1 MRDSD
6 MGGTE
11 TPKDAPKD
19 APETR
24 RRPTPE
30 ELAQGLV
37 HLLDVEEIDVDFYR
51 GRRNPGGVGR
61 VFGGQVIA
69 QALMSAVRSVD
80 AERVAH
86 SLHAYF
92 MRPGDENFP
101 IIYRVE
107 RDYDGGSFSNRRVIA
122 MQRGKPI
129 LNLTCSF
136 QKRETGLSHQ
146 AAMPDVPAPDD
157 LPSEAE
163 LFRRYKDKVPENI
176 FRFMTRSRPIEIRP
190 VEQWSHIEPQK
201 REPARH
207 MWIRASGPIGEDRLM
222 HRAVL
227 AFASDM
233 ALLSTCMQPHGVSWM
248 TRNMQSASL
257 DHAVWFHDDVRM
269 DDWLL
274 YATDSPWSGEAR
286 GFNRGQIFTR
296 DGKLVA
302 STAQEGLIRLRD

>member
-1 MRDSD
+1 MDGD
-6 MGGTE
+6 EHPHGE
-11 TPKDAPKD
+11 PKK
-19 APETR
+19 R
-24 RRPTPE
+24 RRPTPQ

-37 HLLDVEEIDVDFYR
+37 TLLDVEEIDVDLYR
-51 GRRNPGGVGR
+51 GPRNPGGRGR

-69 QALMSAVRSVD
+69 QALMSAVGSVE
-80 AERVAH
+80 AEREVH

-92 MRPGDENFP
+92 MRPGDEDFP

-129 LNLTCSF
+129 LNMTASF
-136 QKRETGLSHQ
+136 QRKEEGLEHQ
-146 AAMPDVPAPDD
+146 AEMPDVPAPDD

-163 LFRRYKDKVPENI
+163 IFQRYKDEIPEPLYK
-176 FRFMTRSRPIEIRP
+176 FLTRSRPIEIRP
-190 VEQWSHIEPQK
+190 VEIWNPVNPDK
-201 REPARH
+201 RAPVRNL
-207 MWIRASGPIGEDRLM
+207 WIRACGPIGENQLM

-233 ALLSTCMQPHGVSWM
+233 GLLSTCMQPHGVSWM
-248 TRNMQSASL
+248 TRKMQSASL
-257 DHAVWFHDDVRM
+257 DHALWFHDDVRM

-274 YATDSPWSGEAR
+274 YATDAPWSGGAR

-302 STAQEGLIRLRD
+302 SAAQEGLIRVRD

>member
-1 MRDSD
+1 MMDGD
-6 MGGTE
+6 QH
-11 TPKDAPKD
+11 
-19 APETR
+19 PEGEAKKR
-24 RRPTPE
+24 RRPTPQ

-37 HLLDVEEIDVDFYR
+37 TLLDVEEIDVDLYR
-51 GRRNPGGVGR
+51 GPRNPGGRGR

-69 QALMSAVRSVD
+69 QALMSAVGSVE

-86 SLHAYF
+86 SVHAYF
-92 MRPGDENFP
+92 MRPGDEDFP

-129 LNLTCSF
+129 LNMTASF
-136 QKRETGLSHQ
+136 QRKEEGLEHQ
-146 AAMPDVPAPDD
+146 VEMPDVPAPDD

-163 LFRRYKDKVPENI
+163 IFQRYKDEIPEPLYK
-176 FRFMTRSRPIEIRP
+176 FLTRSRPIEIRP
-190 VEQWSHIEPQK
+190 VEIWNPVNPDK
-201 REPARH
+201 RAPVRNL
-207 MWIRASGPIGEDRLM
+207 WIRASGSIGENQLM

-233 ALLSTCMQPHGVSWM
+233 GLLSTCMQPHGVSWM
-248 TRNMQSASL
+248 TRKMQSASL
-257 DHAVWFHDDVRM
+257 DHALWFHDDVRM

-274 YATDSPWSGEAR
+274 YATDAPWSGGAR

-302 STAQEGLIRLRD
+302 SAAQEGLIRVRD

>member
-1 MRDSD
+1 MDGD
-6 MGGTE
+6 EHPHGE
-11 TPKDAPKD
+11 AKK
-19 APETR
+19 R
-24 RRPTPE
+24 RRPTPQ
-30 ELAQGLV
+30 ELARGLV
-37 HLLDVEEIDVDFYR
+37 TLLDVEEIDVDLYR
-51 GRRNPGGVGR
+51 GPRNPGGRGR

-69 QALMSAVRSVD
+69 QALMSAVGSVE
-80 AERVAH
+80 AEREVH

-92 MRPGDENFP
+92 MRPGDEDFP

-129 LNLTCSF
+129 LNMTASF
-136 QKRETGLSHQ
+136 QRKEKGLEHQ
-146 AAMPDVPAPDD
+146 AEMPDVPAPDD

-163 LFRRYKDKVPENI
+163 IFQRYKDEIPEPLYK
-176 FRFMTRSRPIEIRP
+176 FLTRSRPIEIRP
-190 VEQWSHIEPQK
+190 VEIWNPVNPDK
-201 REPARH
+201 RAPVRNL
-207 MWIRASGPIGEDRLM
+207 WIRACGPIGENQLM

-233 ALLSTCMQPHGVSWM
+233 GLLSTCMQPHGVSWM
-248 TRNMQSASL
+248 TRKMQSASL
-257 DHAVWFHDDVRM
+257 DHALWFHDDVRM

-274 YATDSPWSGEAR
+274 YATDAPWSGGAR

-302 STAQEGLIRLRD
+302 SAAQEGLIRVRD

>member
-1 MRDSD
+1 MDGD
-6 MGGTE
+6 QH
-11 TPKDAPKD
+11 
-19 APETR
+19 PEGAARKR
-24 RRPTPE
+24 RRPTPQ

-37 HLLDVEEIDVDFYR
+37 TLLDVEEIDVDLYR
-51 GRRNPGGVGR
+51 GPRNPGGRGR

-69 QALMSAVRSVD
+69 QALMSAVGSVE

-86 SLHAYF
+86 SVHAYF
-92 MRPGDENFP
+92 MRPGDEDFP

-129 LNLTCSF
+129 LNMTASF
-136 QKRETGLSHQ
+136 QRKEKGLEHQ
-146 AAMPDVPAPDD
+146 VEMPDVPAPDD

-163 LFRRYKDKVPENI
+163 IFQRYKDEIPEPLYK
-176 FRFMTRSRPIEIRP
+176 FLTRSRPIEIRP
-190 VEQWSHIEPQK
+190 VEIWNPVNPDK
-201 REPARH
+201 RAPVRNL
-207 MWIRASGPIGEDRLM
+207 WIRASGSIGENQLM

-233 ALLSTCMQPHGVSWM
+233 GLLSTCMQPHGVSWM
-248 TRNMQSASL
+248 TRKMQSASL
-257 DHAVWFHDDVRM
+257 DHALWFHDDVRM

-274 YATDSPWSGEAR
+274 YSTDAPWSGGAR

-302 STAQEGLIRLRD
+302 SAAQEGLIRVRD

>member
-1 MRDSD
+1 MDGD
-6 MGGTE
+6 EHPHGE
-11 TPKDAPKD
+11 AKK
-19 APETR
+19 R
-24 RRPTPE
+24 RRPTPQ
-30 ELAQGLV
+30 ELAEGLV
-37 HLLDVEEIDVDFYR
+37 TLLDVEEIDVDLYR
-51 GRRNPGGVGR
+51 GPRNPGGRGR

-69 QALMSAVRSVD
+69 QALMSAVGSVEP
-80 AERVAH
+80 ERVVH

-92 MRPGDENFP
+92 MRPGDEDFP

-129 LNLTCSF
+129 LNMTASF
-136 QKRETGLSHQ
+136 QRKEKGLEHQ
-146 AAMPDVPAPDD
+146 AEMPDVPAPDD

-163 LFRRYKDKVPENI
+163 IFQRYKDEIPEPLYK
-176 FRFMTRSRPIEIRP
+176 FLTRSRPIEIRP
-190 VEQWSHIEPQK
+190 VEIWNPVNPDK
-201 REPARH
+201 RAPVRNL
-207 MWIRASGPIGEDRLM
+207 WIRASGSIGENQLM

-233 ALLSTCMQPHGVSWM
+233 GLLSTCMQPHGVSGM
-248 TRNMQSASL
+248 TRKMQSASL
-257 DHAVWFHDDVRM
+257 DHALWFHDDVRM

-274 YATDSPWSGEAR
+274 YATDAPWSGGAR

-302 STAQEGLIRLRD
+302 SAAQEGLIRVRD

>member
-1 MRDSD
+1 MDGAENPD
-6 MGGTE
+6 
-11 TPKDAPKD
+11 TPPKK
-19 APETR
+19 R
-24 RRPTPE
+24 RRPTPQ

-37 HLLDVEEIDVDFYR
+37 TLLDVEELDVDLYR
-51 GRRNPGGVGR
+51 GPQNPGGKGR

-69 QALMSAVRSVD
+69 QALMSAVASVD
-80 AERVAH
+80 PERVAH

-92 MRPGDENFP
+92 MRPGDEDFP

-129 LNLTCSF
+129 LNMTASF
-136 QKRETGLSHQ
+136 QRKEKGLEHQ
-146 AAMPDVPAPDD
+146 ADMPDVPAPET
-157 LPSEAE
+157 LPTEAE
-163 LFRRYKDKVPENI
+163 HIRKYEDKLDPRLFK
-176 FRFMTRSRPIEIRP
+176 FLTRDRPIEIRP
-190 VEQWSHIEPQK
+190 VEPWSHIDPEV
-201 REPARH
+201 REPARNI
-207 MWIRASGPIGEDRLM
+207 WFKASGDIGESQLM

-233 ALLSTCMQPHGVSWM
+233 ALLSTCMQPHGVSWL
-248 TRNMQSASL
+248 THAMQSASL

-274 YATDSPWSGEAR
+274 YTTDSPWSGGAR
-286 GFNRGQIFTR
+286 GFNRGQLFTR

-302 STAQEGLIRLRD
+302 STAQEGLIRLR

>member
-1 MRDSD
+1 M
-6 MGGTE
+6 
-11 TPKDAPKD
+11 DAADNPGEQKKK
-19 APETR
+19 R
-24 RRPTPE
+24 RRPTPQ
-30 ELAQGLV
+30 ELAEGLV
-37 HLLDVEEIDVDFYR
+37 TLLDVEELDVDLYR
-51 GRRNPGGVGR
+51 GPQNPGGKGR

-69 QALMSAVRSVD
+69 QALMSAVHSVD
-80 AERVAH
+80 PERVAH

-92 MRPGDENFP
+92 MRPGDEDFP

-129 LNLTCSF
+129 LNMTASF
-136 QKRETGLSHQ
+136 HRREKGLEHQ
-146 AAMPDVPAPDD
+146 LDMPDVPAPDD

-163 LFRRYKDKVPENI
+163 LFQRYKDKVPEKV
-176 FRFMTRSRPIEIRP
+176 FKFMTRSRPIEIRP
-190 VEQWSHIEPQK
+190 VEPWSTIEPEK
-201 REPARH
+201 RDPVRNL
-207 MWIRASGPIGEDRLM
+207 WIRASGSIGEDPLM

-248 TRNMQSASL
+248 TRQMQSASL

-274 YATDSPWSGEAR
+274 YSTDSPWSGGAR
-286 GFNRGQIFTR
+286 GFNRGQLFTR

>member
-1 MRDSD
+1 MDAAD
-6 MGGTE
+6 NPGE
-11 TPKDAPKD
+11 QPKK
-19 APETR
+19 R
-24 RRPTPE
+24 RRPTPQ
-30 ELAQGLV
+30 ELAEGLV
-37 HLLDVEEIDVDFYR
+37 TLLDVEELDVDLYR
-51 GRRNPGGVGR
+51 GPQNPGGKGR

-69 QALMSAVRSVD
+69 QALMSAVHSVD
-80 AERVAH
+80 PERVAH

-92 MRPGDENFP
+92 MRPGDEDFP

-129 LNLTCSF
+129 LNMTASF
-136 QKRETGLSHQ
+136 HRREKGLEHQ
-146 AAMPDVPAPDD
+146 LAMPDVPAPDD

-163 LFRRYKDKVPENI
+163 LFQRYKDKVPEKV
-176 FRFMTRSRPIEIRP
+176 FKFMTRSRPIEIRP
-190 VEQWSHIEPQK
+190 VEQWSTIEPEK
-201 REPARH
+201 RDPVRNL
-207 MWIRASGPIGEDRLM
+207 WIRASGSIGEDPLM

-248 TRNMQSASL
+248 TRQMQSASL

-274 YATDSPWSGEAR
+274 YSTDSPWSGGAR
-286 GFNRGQIFTR
+286 GFNRGQLFTR

>member
-1 MRDSD
+1 MDGD
-6 MGGTE
+6 QH
-11 TPKDAPKD
+11 
-19 APETR
+19 PEGEAKKR
-24 RRPTPE
+24 RRPTPQ

-37 HLLDVEEIDVDFYR
+37 TLLDVEEIDVDLYR
-51 GRRNPGGVGR
+51 GPRNPGGRGR

-69 QALMSAVRSVD
+69 QALMSAVGSVE

-86 SLHAYF
+86 SVHAYF
-92 MRPGDENFP
+92 MRPGDEDFP

-129 LNLTCSF
+129 LNMTASF
-136 QKRETGLSHQ
+136 QRKEKGLEHQ
-146 AAMPDVPAPDD
+146 VEMPDVPAPDD

-163 LFRRYKDKVPENI
+163 IFQRYKDEIPEPLYK
-176 FRFMTRSRPIEIRP
+176 FLTRSRPIEIRP
-190 VEQWSHIEPQK
+190 VEIWNPVNPDK
-201 REPARH
+201 RAPVRNL
-207 MWIRASGPIGEDRLM
+207 WIRASGSIGENQLM

-233 ALLSTCMQPHGVSWM
+233 GLLSTCMQPHGVSWM
-248 TRNMQSASL
+248 TRKMQSASL
-257 DHAVWFHDDVRM
+257 DHALWFHDDVRM

-274 YATDSPWSGEAR
+274 YATDAPWSGGAR

-302 STAQEGLIRLRD
+302 SAAQEGLIRVRD

>member
-1 MRDSD
+1 MDGAENPD
-6 MGGTE
+6 
-11 TPKDAPKD
+11 TPPKK
-19 APETR
+19 R
-24 RRPTPE
+24 RRPTPQ
-30 ELAQGLV
+30 ELADGLV
-37 HLLDVEEIDVDFYR
+37 TLLDVEELDVDLYR
-51 GRRNPGGVGR
+51 GPQNPGGKGR

-69 QALMSAVRSVD
+69 QALMSAVASVD
-80 AERVAH
+80 PERVAH

-92 MRPGDENFP
+92 MRPGDEDFP

-129 LNLTCSF
+129 LNMTASF
-136 QKRETGLSHQ
+136 HRKEKGLEHQ
-146 AAMPDVPAPDD
+146 VEMPDVPAPET
-157 LPSEAE
+157 LPTEAE
-163 LFRRYKDKVPENI
+163 HIRKYEDKLDPRLFK
-176 FRFMTRSRPIEIRP
+176 FLTRDRPIEIRP
-190 VEQWSHIEPQK
+190 VEPWSHIDPDV
-201 REPARH
+201 REPARNI
-207 MWIRASGPIGEDRLM
+207 WFKASGDIGENQLM

-233 ALLSTCMQPHGVSWM
+233 ALLSTCMQPHGVSWL
-248 TRNMQSASL
+248 TRAMQSASL

-274 YATDSPWSGEAR
+274 YTTDSPWSGGAR
-286 GFNRGQIFTR
+286 GFNRGQLFTR

>member
-1 MRDSD
+1 MDGD
-6 MGGTE
+6 EHPHGE
-11 TPKDAPKD
+11 AKK
-19 APETR
+19 R
-24 RRPTPE
+24 RRPTPQ

-37 HLLDVEEIDVDFYR
+37 TLLDVEEIDVDLYR
-51 GRRNPGGVGR
+51 GPRNPGGRGR

-69 QALMSAVRSVD
+69 QALMSAVGSVE
-80 AERVAH
+80 AEREVH

-92 MRPGDENFP
+92 MRPGDEDFP

-129 LNLTCSF
+129 LNMTASF
-136 QKRETGLSHQ
+136 QRKEKGLEHQ
-146 AAMPDVPAPDD
+146 VEMPDVPAPDD

-163 LFRRYKDKVPENI
+163 IFQRYKDEIPEPLYK
-176 FRFMTRSRPIEIRP
+176 FLTRSRPIEIRP
-190 VEQWSHIEPQK
+190 VEIWNPVNPDK
-201 REPARH
+201 RAPVRNL
-207 MWIRASGPIGEDRLM
+207 WIRACGPIGENQLM

-233 ALLSTCMQPHGVSWM
+233 GLLSTCMQPHGVSWM
-248 TRNMQSASL
+248 TRKMQSASL
-257 DHAVWFHDDVRM
+257 DHALWFHDDVRM

-274 YATDSPWSGEAR
+274 YATDAPWSGGAR

-302 STAQEGLIRLRD
+302 SAAQEGLIRVRD

>member
-1 MRDSD
+1 MDGD
-6 MGGTE
+6 QH
-11 TPKDAPKD
+11 
-19 APETR
+19 PEGEAKKR
-24 RRPTPE
+24 RRPTPQ

-37 HLLDVEEIDVDFYR
+37 TLLDVEEIDVDLYR
-51 GRRNPGGVGR
+51 GPRNPGGRGR

-69 QALMSAVRSVD
+69 QALMSAVGSVE

-86 SLHAYF
+86 SVHAYF
-92 MRPGDENFP
+92 MRPGDEDFP

-129 LNLTCSF
+129 LNMTASF
-136 QKRETGLSHQ
+136 QRKEEGLEHQ
-146 AAMPDVPAPDD
+146 VEMPDVPAPDD

-163 LFRRYKDKVPENI
+163 IFQRYKDDIPEPLYK
-176 FRFMTRSRPIEIRP
+176 FLTRSRPIEIRP
-190 VEQWSHIEPQK
+190 VEIWNPVNPDK
-201 REPARH
+201 RAPVRNL
-207 MWIRASGPIGEDRLM
+207 WIRASGSIGENQLM

-233 ALLSTCMQPHGVSWM
+233 GLLSTCMQPHGVSWM
-248 TRNMQSASL
+248 TRKMQSASL
-257 DHAVWFHDDVRM
+257 DHALWFHDDVRM

-274 YATDSPWSGEAR
+274 YATDAPWSGGAR

-302 STAQEGLIRLRD
+302 SAAQEGLIRVRD

>member
-1 MRDSD
+1 
-6 MGGTE
+6 MGGAE
-11 TPKDAPKD
+11 NPDTPPKK
-19 APETR
+19 R
-24 RRPTPE
+24 GRPTPQ
-30 ELAQGLV
+30 ELADGLV
-37 HLLDVEEIDVDFYR
+37 TLLDVEELDVDLYR
-51 GRRNPGGVGR
+51 GPQNPGGKGR

-69 QALMSAVRSVD
+69 QALMSAVASVD
-80 AERVAH
+80 PERVAH

-129 LNLTCSF
+129 LNMTASF
-136 QKRETGLSHQ
+136 HRKEGGLEHQ
-146 AAMPDVPAPDD
+146 AEMPDVPAPET
-157 LPSEAE
+157 LPTEAE
-163 LFRRYKDKVPENI
+163 HIRKYEDKLDPALFK
-176 FRFMTRSRPIEIRP
+176 FLTRDRPIEIRP
-190 VEQWSHIEPQK
+190 VEPWSHIDPEP
-201 REPARH
+201 RAPARNI
-207 MWIRASGPIGEDRLM
+207 WFKASGDIGGNQLL

-233 ALLSTCMQPHGVSWM
+233 ALLSTCMQPHGVSWL
-248 TRNMQSASL
+248 TRKMQSASL

-274 YATDSPWSGEAR
+274 YTTDSPWSGGAR
-286 GFNRGQIFTR
+286 GFNRGQLFTR
-296 DGKLVA
+296 DGRLVA

>member
-1 MRDSD
+1 MDGAEQPGD
-6 MGGTE
+6 Q
-11 TPKDAPKD
+11 PKK
-19 APETR
+19 R
-24 RRPTPE
+24 RRPTPQ
-30 ELAQGLV
+30 ELAEGLV
-37 HLLDVEEIDVDFYR
+37 TLLDVEALDVDLYR
-51 GRRNPGGVGR
+51 GPRNPGGKGR

-69 QALMSAVRSVD
+69 QALMSAVHSVD
-80 AERVAH
+80 DDRVAH

-92 MRPGDENFP
+92 MRPGDEDFP

-129 LNLTCSF
+129 LNMTASF
-136 QKRETGLSHQ
+136 HRREKGLEHQ
-146 AAMPDVPAPDD
+146 VDMPDVPAPED

-163 LFRRYKDKVPENI
+163 LFQRYKDQVPEKV
-176 FRFMTRSRPIEIRP
+176 FKFMTRSRPIEIRP
-190 VEQWSHIEPQK
+190 VEPWSQIEPDK
-201 REPARH
+201 RDPVRNL
-207 MWIRASGPIGEDRLM
+207 WIRASGSIGESQLM

-248 TRNMQSASL
+248 TRQMQSASL

-274 YATDSPWSGEAR
+274 YSTDSPWSGGAR
-286 GFNRGQIFTR
+286 GFNRGSLFTR

>member
-1 MRDSD
+1 MDGD
-6 MGGTE
+6 QH
-11 TPKDAPKD
+11 
-19 APETR
+19 PEGAAKKR
-24 RRPTPE
+24 RRPTPQ

-37 HLLDVEEIDVDFYR
+37 TLLEVEEIDVDLYR
-51 GRRNPGGVGR
+51 GPRNPGGRGR

-69 QALMSAVRSVD
+69 QALMSAVGSVE

-86 SLHAYF
+86 SVHAYF
-92 MRPGDENFP
+92 MRPGDEDFP

-129 LNLTCSF
+129 LNMTASF
-136 QKRETGLSHQ
+136 QRKEKGLEHQ
-146 AAMPDVPAPDD
+146 VEMPDVPAPDD

-163 LFRRYKDKVPENI
+163 IFQRYKDEIPEPLYK
-176 FRFMTRSRPIEIRP
+176 FLTRSRPIEIRP
-190 VEQWSHIEPQK
+190 VEIWNPVNPDK
-201 REPARH
+201 RAPVRNL
-207 MWIRASGPIGEDRLM
+207 WIRASGSIGENQLM

-233 ALLSTCMQPHGVSWM
+233 GLLSTCMQPHGVSWM
-248 TRNMQSASL
+248 TRKMQSASL
-257 DHAVWFHDDVRM
+257 DHALWFHDDVRM

-274 YATDSPWSGEAR
+274 YSTDAPWSGGAR

-302 STAQEGLIRLRD
+302 SAAQEGLTRVRD

>member
-1 MRDSD
+1 MDGD
-6 MGGTE
+6 QH
-11 TPKDAPKD
+11 
-19 APETR
+19 PEGAAKKR
-24 RRPTPE
+24 RRPTPQ

-37 HLLDVEEIDVDFYR
+37 TLLDVEEIDVDLYR
-51 GRRNPGGVGR
+51 GPRNPGGRGR

-69 QALMSAVRSVD
+69 QALMSAVGSVE

-86 SLHAYF
+86 SVHAYF
-92 MRPGDENFP
+92 MRPGDEDFP

-129 LNLTCSF
+129 LNMTASF
-136 QKRETGLSHQ
+136 QRKEEGLEHQ
-146 AAMPDVPAPDD
+146 VEMPDVPAPDD

-163 LFRRYKDKVPENI
+163 IFQRYKDEIPEPLYK
-176 FRFMTRSRPIEIRP
+176 FLTRSRPIEIRP
-190 VEQWSHIEPQK
+190 VEIWNPVNPDK
-201 REPARH
+201 RAPVRNL
-207 MWIRASGPIGEDRLM
+207 WIRASGSIGENQLM

-233 ALLSTCMQPHGVSWM
+233 GLLSTCMQPHGVSWM
-248 TRNMQSASL
+248 TRKMQSASL
-257 DHAVWFHDDVRM
+257 DHALWFHDDVRM

-274 YATDSPWSGEAR
+274 YATDAPWSGGAR

-302 STAQEGLIRLRD
+302 SAAQEGLIRVRD

>member
-1 MRDSD
+1 MDGD
-6 MGGTE
+6 QH
-11 TPKDAPKD
+11 
-19 APETR
+19 PEGEAKKR
-24 RRPTPE
+24 RRPTPQ

-37 HLLDVEEIDVDFYR
+37 TLLDVEEIDVDLYR
-51 GRRNPGGVGR
+51 GPRNPGGRGR

-69 QALMSAVRSVD
+69 QALMSAVGSVE

-86 SLHAYF
+86 SVHAYF
-92 MRPGDENFP
+92 MRPGDEDFP

-129 LNLTCSF
+129 LNMTASF
-136 QKRETGLSHQ
+136 QRKEEGLEHQ
-146 AAMPDVPAPDD
+146 VEMPDVPAPDD

-163 LFRRYKDKVPENI
+163 IFQRYKHDIPEPLYK
-176 FRFMTRSRPIEIRP
+176 FLTRSRPIEIRP
-190 VEQWSHIEPQK
+190 VEIWNPVNPDK
-201 REPARH
+201 RAPVRNL
-207 MWIRASGPIGEDRLM
+207 WIRASGSIGENQLM

-233 ALLSTCMQPHGVSWM
+233 GLLSTCMQPHGVSWM
-248 TRNMQSASL
+248 TRKMQSASL
-257 DHAVWFHDDVRM
+257 DHALWFHDDVRM

-274 YATDSPWSGEAR
+274 YATDAPWSGGAR

-302 STAQEGLIRLRD
+302 SAAQEGLIRVRD